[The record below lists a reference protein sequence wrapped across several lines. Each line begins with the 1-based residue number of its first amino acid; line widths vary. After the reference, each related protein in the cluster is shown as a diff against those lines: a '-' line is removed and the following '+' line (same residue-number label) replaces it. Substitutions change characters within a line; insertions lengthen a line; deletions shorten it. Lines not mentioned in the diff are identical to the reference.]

1 MERETGIEPATNGL
15 GSRDSTTELLPLR
28 PFNITSRASIVAKNT
43 RRGAPEIMALVIRQS
58 KIHSHGCYTTR
69 PIRKGKT
76 LAEYTGVR
84 ISVEDADELYES
96 IPETYL
102 FGLSDGKYV
111 IDGDGI
117 AAFINHSCN
126 PNCEPDEKDG
136 KVFIVA
142 LRDIKAGEELTYDYN
157 LYDGELDDPASC
169 FCGAI
174 NCRGSMYAED
184 ELAKRTKLSAH
195 P

>member
-1 MERETGIEPATNGL
+1 
-15 GSRDSTTELLPLR
+15 
-28 PFNITSRASIVAKNT
+28 
-43 RRGAPEIMALVIRQS
+43 MALIIRQS
-58 KIHSHGCYTTR
+58 KIHSHGCYTTH
-69 PIRKGKT
+69 PIKKGKV

-84 ISVEDADELYES
+84 ISVDDADALYES

-102 FGLSDGKYV
+102 FGLSDGKHV
-111 IDGDGI
+111 IDGDGV

-136 KVFIVA
+136 RVFIVA

-157 LYDGELDDPASC
+157 LYDGELDDPAPC
-169 FCGAI
+169 YCRAA

-184 ELAKRTKLSAH
+184 ELAKRAKLSASA
-195 P
+195 